1 MTKANIIKKVKELK
15 KLRLMLDDLAAEIS
29 TIEDEIK
36 AEMIAK
42 DTEIMKADIF
52 TIRYTTVTSNRLDST
67 AIKNELPEI
76 AARYMKQI
84 TTKRFS
90 IA

>member
-1 MTKANIIKKVKELK
+1 MTKANIIKKAKAIK
-15 KLRLMLDDLAAEIS
+15 KLRLMIDDLTAELS

-36 AEMIAK
+36 AEMLYK
-42 DTEIMKADIF
+42 DTEVMKADIF
-52 TIRYTTVTSNRLDST
+52 TIRYTTVTSNRLDTT
-67 AIKNELPEI
+67 AIKSELPEI
-76 AARYMKQI
+76 AARYTKQV